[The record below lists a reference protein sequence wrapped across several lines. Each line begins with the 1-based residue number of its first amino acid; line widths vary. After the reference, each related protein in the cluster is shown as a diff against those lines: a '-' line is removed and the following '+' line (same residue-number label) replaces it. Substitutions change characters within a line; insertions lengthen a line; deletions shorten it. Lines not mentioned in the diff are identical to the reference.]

1 MLENQCLFSHGS
13 VSNCTKGQIFKIIYF
28 KFQIE
33 FFWILSIG
41 PAKISR
47 FFQDFS
53 HDFLHGA
60 PLVVPLLVGQA
71 IHTHQWQRASR
82 EDDELEAAKRT
93 HRVMDVR
100 PRILGGLF

>member
-13 VSNCTKGQIFKIIYF
+13 VSNCTKGQIFKIIDF
-28 KFQIE
+28 KLQIE
-33 FFWILSIG
+33 FSWILSIG
-41 PAKISR
+41 PAKISL
-47 FFQDFS
+47 FFFRIS
-53 HDFLHGA
+53 PMISGMGGIGCA
-60 PLVVPLLVGQA
+60 TKVGQA

-100 PRILGGLF
+100 PIILGGL